1 VSDSPWLRAPIG
13 PDCWVTVL
21 VSREPT
27 PQELEML
34 IRYVRV
40 HIEYAFPPT
49 PAPTT
54 GEPTP

>member
-1 VSDSPWLRAPIG
+1 
-13 PDCWVTVL
+13 

-40 HIEYAFPPT
+40 HIDHVQL

-54 GEPTP
+54 PAAAEPLPGPGVAEVEAVYRSLKP